1 MFSKIATFALM
12 ATVAFARPQSSADT
26 GVNDAVSVGEASQ
39 QCGNDQ
45 SLSCCNTVS
54 NSEGGLLGGVL
65 DGLLGGSCTQV
76 PIAGAF
82 LIPLL
87 SSVDGR

>member
-12 ATVAFARPQSSADT
+12 ATVAFARPQSADT
-26 GVNDAVSVGEASQ
+26 GVSDAVSVGEASQ
-39 QCGNDQ
+39 QCGNEQ
-45 SLSCCNTVS
+45 ALSCCNTVS

-76 PIAGAF
+76 PIAGASF
-82 LIPLL
+82 FNLKYY
-87 SSVDGR
+87 S